1 VLCIAKEKHDMNRQ
15 QVIETLTAYNQAND
29 LIAEL
34 CDSEESP
41 LGYVRELTESGDC
54 ADVEMLVQLDLVVY
68 ARSRKGLSIKFTD
81 AELDAIAGVA

>member
-1 VLCIAKEKHDMNRQ
+1 MSRQ
-15 QVIETLTAYNQAND
+15 QVIETLTAYHANNE

-41 LGYVRELTESGDC
+41 LGYVRELAEDGEC
-54 ADVEMLVQLDLVVY
+54 LDVTMLVQLDLVVY
-68 ARSRKGLSIKFTD
+68 ARSRKGLGIRFTD